1 MPSINPIHIGVSGAA
16 WYWGGLN
23 QPYGHKIVNN
33 ALWEMP
39 FGTII
44 DIHKMYQKIEKNFTR
59 RNFRR
64 RRRRRKKRRRRQR
77 HLLK

>member
-1 MPSINPIHIGVSGAA
+1 
-16 WYWGGLN
+16 
-23 QPYGHKIVNN
+23 
-33 ALWEMP
+33 MP

-59 RNFRR
+59 HNFRR